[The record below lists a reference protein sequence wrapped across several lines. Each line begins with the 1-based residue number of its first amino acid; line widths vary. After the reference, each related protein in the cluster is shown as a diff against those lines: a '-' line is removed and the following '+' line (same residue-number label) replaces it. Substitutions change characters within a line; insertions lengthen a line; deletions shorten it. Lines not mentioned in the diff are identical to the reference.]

1 MHYIDSSSLIHATYA
16 SRTILPGEEITTT
29 CIYSPLPPICNLDCL
44 LTRPDI
50 NVLQTYEERQAHLRA
65 AWGFSCTCALCSSN
79 IGEISTSDSRT
90 REILEMQTYLSDWS
104 AGSLAT
110 PKMSRQLLALYE
122 AEEIHAAIGKGHVFA
137 ALAHNAVGDT
147 FRAKKHARL
156 AIEVGIVNSGGEKD
170 EDVKDMLML
179 KENPE
184 GHWSYMARMP
194 KS

>member
-1 MHYIDSSSLIHATYA
+1 
-16 SRTILPGEEITTT
+16 
-29 CIYSPLPPICNLDCL
+29 
-44 LTRPDI
+44 
-50 NVLQTYEERQAHLRA
+50 
-65 AWGFSCTCALCSSN
+65 
-79 IGEISTSDSRT
+79 
-90 REILEMQTYLSDWS
+90 MQTYLSDWS

-156 AIEVGIVNSGGEKD
+156 AIEAGMVNSGGEKD
-170 EDVKDMLML
+170 EDVRDLLML